1 MKAPSSRLHELHKLF
16 PVCSHDDGE
25 VWWCKNRNHTTD
37 IPKVEVFTFVPRFP
51 PASNRI
57 WKTKS
62 EENCCSSWSQSDVAL
77 CRCRRW
83 KICFENWKIDLEIQ
97 SDNNKVYKWSSVG
110 AESKGKRPIRLDMW
124 KCRLAHFI
132 YWLQSAF
139 PLAFLFFPPSQPFY
153 LQRSLN
159 PKNYSLHFNPVKLI
173 DSGEYICTINDKPTE
188 PIDLL
193 VQDVPEAPGRPMIT
207 GFTSRSVN
215 LSWAQVQEPKN
226 APVTDFILETRY
238 VQVVTLVRRPLQR
251 EKIRKKHVE
260 SRESFIAIHNL
271 PT

>member
-1 MKAPSSRLHELHKLF
+1 
-16 PVCSHDDGE
+16 
-25 VWWCKNRNHTTD
+25 
-37 IPKVEVFTFVPRFP
+37 
-51 PASNRI
+51 
-57 WKTKS
+57 
-62 EENCCSSWSQSDVAL
+62 
-77 CRCRRW
+77 
-83 KICFENWKIDLEIQ
+83 
-97 SDNNKVYKWSSVG
+97 
-110 AESKGKRPIRLDMW
+110 MW

-132 YWLQSAF
+132 YWLQSVF
-139 PLAFLFFPPSQPFY
+139 PLFFCFFSPSQPFY

-238 VQVVTLVRRPLQR
+238 VQVITRSSSALARENPEKSMSRVEKVLLQFIIYQHKYYNRARFATLN
-251 EKIRKKHVE
+251 KSKK
-260 SRESFIAIHNL
+260 
-271 PT
+271 